1 VDIQEHDVMELDAT
15 HFLIRRRHFFSIA
28 RFRGTHPPNPHIY
41 ARNHAICTLATQAHA
56 AEKRSWNTQR
66 LKIKQNKKPIHFQTN
81 QRNIRPPLELTNWWI

>member
-41 ARNHAICTLATQAHA
+41 MHAITQYA
-56 AEKRSWNTQR
+56 RSQHKHTQQKNAR
-66 LKIKQNKKPIHFQTN
+66 EIHSD
-81 QRNIRPPLELTNWWI
+81 WK